1 MSRLNNAVRRIARV
15 VRSAVRDR
23 QLTSDSLDVLPSVV
37 RGAKFS
43 REAVVSR
50 KRANGSEANEETN
63 PLLVYFQ
70 DYQQGPGIWK
80 WMHYFD
86 IYHRHFK
93 KFVGR
98 EVHLL
103 EVGIYSGGS
112 LPMWRQYF
120 GTDCRVYGIDIEK
133 DCLVYEDDRTKVFI
147 GDQADRS
154 FWKKVKEAAPQ
165 IDILIDDGGHQPE
178 QQLITLEEMLPHLR
192 PGGVYLCEDIH
203 GADNRFSGYLH
214 GLASSL
220 HATAPCPMPVGVDG
234 LAHTPS
240 EFQAAIDSIHLY
252 PFVAVIEKRE
262 QILDQLIAPKHGT
275 KWQPFF

>member
-1 MSRLNNAVRRIARV
+1 MSSLNSAVRRIVRV
-15 VRSAVRDR
+15 FRSAVRDR
-23 QLTSDSLDVLPSVV
+23 QLTSESLEILPSVV

-43 REAVVSR
+43 REDVVSC
-50 KRANGSEANEETN
+50 KEKNINQGDKATN
-63 PLLVYFQ
+63 PLLDYFQ
-70 DYQQGPGIWK
+70 NHQQGPGIWK

-93 KFVGR
+93 KFIGR
-98 EVHLL
+98 EVHIL

-120 GTDCRVYGIDIEK
+120 GKDCRVYGVDIEE
-133 DCLVYEDDRTKVFI
+133 DCMVYEDDRTEVFI

-154 FWKKVKEAAPQ
+154 FWKRVKEAAPK
-165 IDILIDDGGHQPE
+165 IDIVIDDGGHQPE
-178 QQLITLEEMLPHLR
+178 QQVVTLEEMLPHLR

-203 GADNRFSGYLH
+203 GACNRFSGYIH

-220 HATAPCPMPVGVDG
+220 HATAPCSMASGVDG

-240 EFQAAIDSIHLY
+240 EFQAAIDSIHVY
-252 PFVAVIEKRE
+252 PYVAVIEKRE
-262 QILDQLIAPKHGT
+262 ELLQQLIAPKHGT
-275 KWQPFF
+275 RWQPFF